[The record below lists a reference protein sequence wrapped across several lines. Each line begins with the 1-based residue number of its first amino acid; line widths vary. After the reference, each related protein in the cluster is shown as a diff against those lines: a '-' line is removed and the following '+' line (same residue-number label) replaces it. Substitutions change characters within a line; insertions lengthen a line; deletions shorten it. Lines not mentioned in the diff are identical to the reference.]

1 MAIVGCWVLALASC
15 LGSGDNEVTTYDDA
29 VVTSFTL
36 GTLNR
41 YVHTTTSAGQDT
53 TYRATITGSNYP
65 MTIDHLGQQI
75 YNRDSLPEGTD
86 LAHVLCTITT
96 RNSGVA
102 YFKSIESDTLWIY
115 YAEDSLDFR
124 KPRLL
129 RVFATDG
136 SGSRDYTVTLNVKQN
151 VLQGMAWTSHGTDDS
166 LWPVTD
172 NSAAERAEEKG
183 LRLVG
188 RSSRELYALTADNR
202 AIMASADNGE
212 TWTTEMLDDDAAL
225 LPVNNVVSVTW
236 PFEFAS
242 NADYTLLIGLTQ
254 DGGDSQAVWRKIAEY
269 DGDGDKPTGKWAY
282 MVPSE
287 DNAFGLPASVEV
299 SVVYYNG
306 TVLAFASDGKTY
318 QSRDKGITW
327 KPVSAYAMPEGV
339 SGKVLATV
347 DKEGVVWLKCVGTGQ
362 VWSGIW
368 QK

>member
-1 MAIVGCWVLALASC
+1 
-15 LGSGDNEVTTYDDA
+15 
-29 VVTSFTL
+29 
-36 GTLNR
+36 
-41 YVHTTTSAGQDT
+41 
-53 TYRATITGSNYP
+53 
-65 MTIDHLGQQI
+65 
-75 YNRDSLPEGTD
+75 
-86 LAHVLCTITT
+86 
-96 RNSGVA
+96 
-102 YFKSIESDTLWIY
+102 
-115 YAEDSLDFR
+115 
-124 KPRLL
+124 
-129 RVFATDG
+129 
-136 SGSRDYTVTLNVKQN
+136 
-151 VLQGMAWTSHGTDDS
+151 
-166 LWPVTD
+166 
-172 NSAAERAEEKG
+172 
-183 LRLVG
+183 
-188 RSSRELYALTADNR
+188 
-202 AIMASADNGE
+202 
-212 TWTTEMLDDDAAL
+212 
-225 LPVNNVVSVTW
+225 VSVTW

-254 DGGDSQAVWRKIAEY
+254 NGGDSQAVWRKIAEY